1 MTDKNYKSEAF
12 EAIHSSARALYKIKA
27 IDKETMR
34 SFDDACLIKNEQTRK
49 PLEN

>member
-34 SFDDACLIKNEQTRK
+34 NFNNACLIKNEQTSK